1 MFRRNGKPTSCE
13 PCRLSKVRCDH
24 VTPVC
29 GRCKSRDNPS
39 QCYYHPAP
47 LTKSHGQVGR
57 PRPTRK
63 RGVCPVA
70 HTLKTPS
77 QRSQRNEEPVLSAS
91 SLPKKT
97 SGCPAGFLGSTSY
110 ISVFRETARVPRASD
125 RSLHAEFEHWRTDPQ
140 FASAR
145 LIRLITAMPFYQE
158 QIQWYYG
165 KGRFTV
171 IPAPTVLESLAQTV
185 AYMESHSWD
194 ITNWVS
200 IYNDLLAESEVPLDI
215 YPTMSLRDFCSSFT
229 GAKLRLEF
237 IGFVFAMAGISVH
250 GRYPSR
256 EQLDLG
262 NGETTDT
269 ESFLKEMVLASHACI
284 EASKH
289 KTHVNDLTIW
299 MRYMHVILG
308 TEVLGETSMSSGGQ
322 ESLFGDLTSC
332 IYAMGLHQQHS
343 LADVPFFLAETRK
356 RMLAVSHRTDKNLS
370 TLLGRPPRLPHR
382 YCNVAWPLDLA
393 DDDLFQHDGNLDA
406 ALLRLDENGWNT
418 EGKFYPATLIRIRD
432 ITSNLRERVL
442 ELSLGH
448 SEQRDHANNLSET
461 YKSCE
466 RIFDSIPSRYIYTP
480 ECWKETDS
488 IECLARMI
496 IQLEYL
502 FSVLHLQR
510 VRCQTSSEAI
520 NDLLDTCLQ
529 YQVHEVGKQF
539 PWVFLVYGI
548 PAAGVI
554 VTELHRHTL
563 SNQPLPSNK
572 PRSEIIRTLSFLV
585 SWVRDTTKESPPS
598 VTMGACSELNNVIV
612 RLLDDV
618 LDYQPDSGQ
627 HTHERLDTQTMDHG
641 FEKSTLSM
649 GHGLPSESL
658 TLGFGSGECLSWLD
672 DLDLTLT
679 SPGLLL

>member
-1 MFRRNGKPTSCE
+1 
-13 PCRLSKVRCDH
+13 
-24 VTPVC
+24 
-29 GRCKSRDNPS
+29 
-39 QCYYHPAP
+39 
-47 LTKSHGQVGR
+47 
-57 PRPTRK
+57 
-63 RGVCPVA
+63 
-70 HTLKTPS
+70 
-77 QRSQRNEEPVLSAS
+77 
-91 SLPKKT
+91 
-97 SGCPAGFLGSTSY
+97 
-110 ISVFRETARVPRASD
+110 
-125 RSLHAEFEHWRTDPQ
+125 
-140 FASAR
+140 
-145 LIRLITAMPFYQE
+145 
-158 QIQWYYG
+158 
-165 KGRFTV
+165 
-171 IPAPTVLESLAQTV
+171 
-185 AYMESHSWD
+185 
-194 ITNWVS
+194 
-200 IYNDLLAESEVPLDI
+200 
-215 YPTMSLRDFCSSFT
+215 MSLRDFCSSFT

-237 IGFVFAMAGISVH
+237 IGFIFAMAGISVH

-256 EQLDLG
+256 ELLDLG
-262 NGETTDT
+262 NGEKMDT

-308 TEVLGETSMSSGGQ
+308 TEVLGETS
-322 ESLFGDLTSC
+322 ERVYSLFGDLTSC

-343 LADVPFFLAETRK
+343 FADVPFFLAETR
-356 RMLAVSHRTDKNLS
+356 
-370 TLLGRPPRLPHR
+370 RPPRLPYR
-382 YCNVAWPLDLA
+382 V
-393 DDDLFQHDGNLDA
+393 NLDS

-418 EGKFYPATLIRIRD
+418 EGKFYPATLIRMRAIM
-432 ITSNLRERVL
+432 SNLRERVL

-488 IECLARMI
+488 IECIA
-496 IQLEYL
+496 
-502 FSVLHLQR
+502 HL
-510 VRCQTSSEAI
+510 TK
-520 NDLLDTCLQ
+520 Q
-529 YQVHEVGKQF
+529 YQVHEVSKQF

-563 SNQPLPSNK
+563 SNQPLPSKK

-598 VTMGACSELNNVIV
+598 VTLGACSELNNVIL

-618 LDYQPDSGQ
+618 LDYQPDSRQ
-627 HTHERLDTQTMDHG
+627 QTYERLEMPMTDHG

-649 GHGLPSESL
+649 GHGLPSEAL

-679 SPGLLL
+679 SPGLLM

>member
-1 MFRRNGKPTSCE
+1 
-13 PCRLSKVRCDH
+13 
-24 VTPVC
+24 
-29 GRCKSRDNPS
+29 
-39 QCYYHPAP
+39 
-47 LTKSHGQVGR
+47 
-57 PRPTRK
+57 
-63 RGVCPVA
+63 
-70 HTLKTPS
+70 
-77 QRSQRNEEPVLSAS
+77 
-91 SLPKKT
+91 
-97 SGCPAGFLGSTSY
+97 
-110 ISVFRETARVPRASD
+110 
-125 RSLHAEFEHWRTDPQ
+125 
-140 FASAR
+140 
-145 LIRLITAMPFYQE
+145 
-158 QIQWYYG
+158 
-165 KGRFTV
+165 
-171 IPAPTVLESLAQTV
+171 
-185 AYMESHSWD
+185 
-194 ITNWVS
+194 
-200 IYNDLLAESEVPLDI
+200 
-215 YPTMSLRDFCSSFT
+215 MSLRDFCSSFT

-237 IGFVFAMAGISVH
+237 IGFIFAMAGISVH

-256 EQLDLG
+256 EILDLG
-262 NGETTDT
+262 NGEKMDT

-308 TEVLGETSMSSGGQ
+308 TEVLGETS
-322 ESLFGDLTSC
+322 ERVYSLFGDLTSC

-343 LADVPFFLAETRK
+343 FADVPFFLAETR
-356 RMLAVSHRTDKNLS
+356 
-370 TLLGRPPRLPHR
+370 RPPRLPYR
-382 YCNVAWPLDLA
+382 YCDVSWPLDLP
-393 DDDLFQHDGNLDA
+393 DDDLFRHKVNLDS

-418 EGKFYPATLIRIRD
+418 EGKFYPATLIRMRAIM
-432 ITSNLRERVL
+432 SNLRERVL

-488 IECLARMI
+488 IECIARMI

-510 VRCQTSSEAI
+510 LRCQTSSEAI
-520 NDLLDTCLQ
+520 SDLLDTCLQ
-529 YQVHEVGKQF
+529 VLSIITDLTKQYQVHEVSKQF

-598 VTMGACSELNNVIV
+598 VTLGACSELNNVIL

-618 LDYQPDSGQ
+618 LDYQPDSRQ
-627 HTHERLDTQTMDHG
+627 QTHERLEMQMMDHG

-649 GHGLPSESL
+649 GHGLPSEAL

-679 SPGLLL
+679 SPGLLM